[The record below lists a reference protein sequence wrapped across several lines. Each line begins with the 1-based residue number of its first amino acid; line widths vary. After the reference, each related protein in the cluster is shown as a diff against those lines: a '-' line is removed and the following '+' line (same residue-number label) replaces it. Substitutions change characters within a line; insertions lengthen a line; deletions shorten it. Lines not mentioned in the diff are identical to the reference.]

1 MKKQAGVSK
10 GARAATAAEAQ
21 ALARAVAAGD
31 NGNLRE
37 AERIARDVLARSP
50 RHLEALQLVS
60 MPRQSRGL

>member
-10 GARAATAAEAQ
+10 CARAATAAGAQ

-37 AERIARDVLARSP
+37 AERIASDVLARSP
-50 RHLEALQLVS
+50 RHLEALQL
-60 MPRQSRGL
+60 